1 MKQIRG
7 SIIACITVVVTAMA
21 LVCGKPL
28 TANASGTDPFTF
40 PGGAPY
46 ASAFSFNGEKA
57 FSFAAGAPYS
67 TSFAAL
73 NARQFNVPL
82 PSSSLFANGFPSS
95 FAGGFTLPSSS
106 YTSALA
112 ALNARQFN
120 IPLLS
125 SSLFANGFPSSFAG
139 GFTLPSSSS
148 FADRFTIP
156 SAASFAS
163 SYPSFITTPSVTPA
177 PTPASGGTM
186 RGIDVSAYQG
196 VIDWN
201 KVRQSGISFAIIRCG
216 FRAYGSGQLSYDSYF
231 DQNVRGAQAAGIKV
245 GAYFYSA
252 AVNVAE
258 AREEANFA
266 LSKIRGYSMQ
276 LPVFIDMES
285 PADGRAIGISVQTR
299 TDVVKAFCSTVQ
311 AAGYKAGVYANKT
324 WFNSYMNT
332 PELTQYTIWLAHW
345 VNASRSDYSRT
356 RHDIWQY
363 TSSGSVPGI
372 SGRVDMNISYVA
384 Y

>member
-57 FSFAAGAPYS
+57 YADLFSLTGRSSYAGAFSFAGLSPYAGSFSFAAGAPYS
-67 TSFAAL
+67 TAFAAL

-106 YTSALA
+106 
-112 ALNARQFN
+112 
-120 IPLLS
+120 
-125 SSLFANGFPSSFAG
+125 FAN
-139 GFTLPSSSS
+139 
-148 FADRFTIP
+148 RFTIP

-285 PADGRAIGISVQTR
+285 PAGGRAIGISVQTR

>member
-95 FAGGFTLPSSS
+95 FANRFTIPS
-106 YTSALA
+106 A
-112 ALNARQFN
+112 
-120 IPLLS
+120 
-125 SSLFANGFPSSFAG
+125 SSFAN
-139 GFTLPSSSS
+139 
-148 FADRFTIP
+148 RFTIP
-156 SAASFAS
+156 SAASLSS
-163 SYPSFITTPSVTPA
+163 SYPSFITTSSVTPA
-177 PTPASGGTM
+177 ATPASGGTM

-216 FRAYGSGQLSYDSYF
+216 YRAYGSGQLSYDNYF